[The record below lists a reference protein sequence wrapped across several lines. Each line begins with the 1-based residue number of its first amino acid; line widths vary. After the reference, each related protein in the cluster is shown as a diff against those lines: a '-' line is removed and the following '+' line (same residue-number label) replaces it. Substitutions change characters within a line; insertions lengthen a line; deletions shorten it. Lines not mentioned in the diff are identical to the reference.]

1 MAINP
6 ITTTRVSNGL
16 QSQALLDQFRA
27 NQVRLF
33 QLQQQLS
40 TGRRLL
46 STRDDPLGAGR
57 AIDYGQILDR
67 QSQILTNIRSAD
79 SFLSATDSAISDV
92 SGMLIQATGIASEQV
107 NSFTSADQRAAAAT
121 IIDGIIGQLQAVGNR
136 QFNGRYLFSGR
147 TTDLAP
153 LNTALGQVTYV
164 GDDGDLLARISSGAA
179 FGTETTAAIN
189 LTVGELFDLQSGA
202 SPTGVDLDPALS
214 AATRLSDLG
223 GAVGR
228 GIRAGTI
235 QVTQHAGPDKT
246 FDLDLSS
253 VDTVGDLV
261 ARFNAAASAAGAS
274 LTMSIVGDHL
284 EIASAGGNVSV
295 SDLGTGAAAADLGL
309 RSNNV
314 STPVVGLDVD
324 PRVRLTTKL
333 TDLNGGAGVTLS
345 SGIVITNGSHSA
357 TLNLSAAKT
366 VQDVLNQLNGA
377 GVGVRARINDS
388 GTGIEVV
395 NALSGS
401 ELRISEN
408 GGNDASLLGIRSFH
422 GGTRLSSLNG
432 GRGVG
437 TVAGDDI
444 SITDGNGV
452 TFTVDV
458 DGATTVGDVIAK
470 INTAASAAGS
480 TLTASLAQNGNGI
493 RLSQPSG
500 TTPINVTRANLSPA
514 IDDLGLSGVT
524 GTATELGGRD
534 VNPIK
539 ASGAFTALYE
549 LRDALLANDTARIT
563 TAGAKIEAA
572 QRHVAAV
579 QGQVGAR
586 SEAMQ
591 QRLQRTED
599 AVASTQELLSQITD
613 VDYTEAITKFQQ
625 AQTALQANLQSGSQL
640 LGLSLLDFLR

>member
-40 TGRRLL
+40 TGKRLL
-46 STRDDPLGAGR
+46 STRDDPLGTAR

-67 QSQILTNIRSAD
+67 QSQILTNLRAAD
-79 SFLSATDSAISDV
+79 SFLSATDSAISDI
-92 SGMLIQATGIASEQV
+92 SGMLIQATGIASEQL

-121 IIDGIIGQLQAVGNR
+121 IIDGIIGQLQSAGNR

-147 TTDLAP
+147 TTELAP
-153 LNTALGQVTYV
+153 LNTSLGRVTYV
-164 GDDGDLLARISSGAA
+164 GDDGDLLARISSGSLA
-179 FGTETTAAIN
+179 GMDTTAAIN
-189 LTVGELFDLQSGA
+189 LTVSGLFDLQSNAVSAGA
-202 SPTGVDLDPALS
+202 NLDPALN
-214 AATRLSDLG
+214 AGTRLSDLG
-223 GAVGR
+223 GAAGR

-235 QVTQHAGPDKT
+235 RVTQHAGPDRT
-246 FDLDLSS
+246 FDLDLTSI
-253 VDTVGDLV
+253 DTVGDLV

-274 LTMSIVGDHL
+274 LTISIVGDHL
-284 EIASAGGNVSV
+284 EIASGGGNVSV
-295 SDLGTGAAAADLGL
+295 ADVGTGASAADLGL
-309 RSNNV
+309 RATNV
-314 STPVVGLDVD
+314 ATPVTGQDVN

-333 TDLNGGAGVTLS
+333 ADLNGG
-345 SGIVITNGSHSA
+345 SGIALTSGVVITNGSLTSTVSFAGA
-357 TLNLSAAKT
+357 TT
-366 VQDVLNQLNGA
+366 VQDVLNRLNGA
-377 GVGVRARINDS
+377 GVGVRAQINAA
-388 GTGIEVV
+388 GTGIDVT

-401 ELRISEN
+401 ELRIGEN
-408 GGNDASLLGIRSFH
+408 GGNDATLLGIRSLH
-422 GGTRLSSLNG
+422 GGTALSNLNG

-452 TFTVDV
+452 TFAIDV
-458 DGATTVGDVIAK
+458 DGAATVDDVISR
-470 INTAASAAGS
+470 INSAAALAGS
-480 TLTASLAQNGNGI
+480 TLTAGLAPTGNGI
-493 RLSQPSG
+493 RLSQASG
-500 TTPINVTRANLSPA
+500 ATPINVARANLSPA
-514 IDDLGLSGVT
+514 IDDLGLSGVS
-524 GTATELGGRD
+524 GTAIELTGRD
-534 VNPIK
+534 VNPNQ

-563 TAGAKIEAA
+563 AAGAKIEAA
-572 QRHVAAV
+572 QRHVAAM

-586 SEAMQ
+586 SATMQ
-591 QRLQRTED
+591 QHLQRTED
-599 AVASTQELLSQITD
+599 AVVSTQELLSQITD